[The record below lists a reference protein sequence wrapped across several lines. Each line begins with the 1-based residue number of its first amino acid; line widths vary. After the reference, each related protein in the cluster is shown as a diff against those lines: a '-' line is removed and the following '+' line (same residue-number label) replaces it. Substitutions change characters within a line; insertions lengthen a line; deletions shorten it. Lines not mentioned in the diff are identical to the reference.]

1 MASLSFTAESPAT
14 VSGAA
19 LVFGVRAGGDELALD
34 GPAAELDAAAGGAL
48 LAALRAV
55 AAKATAGN
63 IATLPPV
70 PGIAAGRL
78 IAVGLGTDTTPEGLR
93 RAAGAGVRAAGAGR
107 VVVALAGGATAGGDT
122 ADVAAVA
129 EGALLGAYWFDAYR
143 TEARPAAGEI
153 VVTGHAGDEALVRR
167 TTVVV
172 EAVCWTRDHVNT
184 PPGDLT
190 PAVFAVDAAALA
202 AAHGLEIDV
211 LDEVAL
217 REGGFGGILGVG
229 AGSTKPPRLVR
240 LAWRHPDAT
249 RTIAFVG
256 KGITFD
262 SGGLSIKPAKAM
274 EWMKADMAGAAAV
287 VAAVTAIARLGLPVN
302 VTAWAPLAENMPSG
316 TATRPGDVL
325 RMYGGK
331 TVEVLNTDAEGRLV
345 LGDALVRAGE
355 ESPDAIVDVATLTGA
370 QLVAL
375 GARVSAIMTNDEE
388 FGAEVRRA
396 ADAAG
401 EAMWP
406 MPLPQELRASMDT
419 DIADIANIG
428 DRQGGMLVAGL
439 FLKDFVPEGTPWV
452 HLDIAGPSFHEGA
465 PYGYTPTGGT
475 GVAVRTLVRLA
486 ELSSAG

>member
-1 MASLSFTAESPAT
+1 MVSLSFSADAPAALDADAL
-14 VSGAA
+14 VFALSGAA
-19 LVFGVRAGGDELALD
+19 DDLTLH
-34 GPAAELDAAAGGAL
+34 GPASALDAATGGAL
-48 LAALRAV
+48 LGALRAV
-55 AAKATAGN
+55 RAQAKVGTVT
-63 IATLPPV
+63 TLPPL
-70 PGIAAGRL
+70 PGIGAARL
-78 IAVGLGTDTTPEGLR
+78 LAVGVGAETGLESLR

-107 VVVALAGGATAGGDT
+107 VVVALAGDDAE
-122 ADVAAVA
+122 ADAVA
-129 EGALLGAYWFDAYR
+129 EGALLGAYQFDTYR
-143 TEARPAAGEI
+143 SEPRPASSEV
-153 VVTGHAGDEALVRR
+153 VVTGSAGSEARIHR
-167 TTVVV
+167 ATVVT
-172 EAVCWTRDHVNT
+172 EAIAWTRDHVNT
-184 PPGDLT
+184 PPGDLW
-190 PAVFAVDAAALA
+190 PAMLAENAAALA
-202 AAHGLEIDV
+202 GAHGIEVEI

-217 REGGFGGILGVG
+217 KAAAFGGILGVG
-229 AGSTKPPRLVR
+229 AGSVRPPRLVR

-287 VAAVTAIARLGLPVN
+287 IAAVSAIARLNLPIN
-302 VTAWAPLAENMPSG
+302 ITAWAPLAENMPSG

-355 ESPDAIVDVATLTGA
+355 EKPDAIVDVATLTGA

-375 GARVSAIMTNDEE
+375 GARVSAIMTNDDD

-396 ADAAG
+396 ADDAG

-406 MPLPQELRASMDT
+406 MPLPPELRASMDT

-428 DRQGGMLVAGL
+428 DRSGGMLVAGL
-439 FLKDFVPEGTPWV
+439 FLAEFVPAGTPWV
-452 HLDIAGPSFHEGA
+452 HLDIAGPSYNDGK
-465 PYGYTPTGGT
+465 PYGYTPSGGT

-486 ELSSAG
+486 ELSAT

>member
-1 MASLSFTAESPAT
+1 MLAE
-14 VSGAA
+14 
-19 LVFGVRAGGDELALD
+19 
-34 GPAAELDAAAGGAL
+34 
-48 LAALRAV
+48 
-55 AAKATAGN
+55 N
-63 IATLPPV
+63 
-70 PGIAAGRL
+70 
-78 IAVGLGTDTTPEGLR
+78 
-93 RAAGAGVRAAGAGR
+93 
-107 VVVALAGGATAGGDT
+107 
-122 ADVAAVA
+122 
-129 EGALLGAYWFDAYR
+129 
-143 TEARPAAGEI
+143 
-153 VVTGHAGDEALVRR
+153 
-167 TTVVV
+167 
-172 EAVCWTRDHVNT
+172 
-184 PPGDLT
+184 
-190 PAVFAVDAAALA
+190 AAALA
-202 AAHGLEIDV
+202 GPHGIEVEI

-217 REGGFGGILGVG
+217 KAAAFGGILGVG
-229 AGSTKPPRLVR
+229 AGSVRPPRLVR

-287 VAAVTAIARLGLPVN
+287 IAAISAIARLNLPIN
-302 VTAWAPLAENMPSG
+302 ITAWAPLAENMPSG

-355 ESPDAIVDVATLTGA
+355 EKPDAIVDVATLTGA

-375 GARVSAIMTNDEE
+375 GARVSAIMTNDDD

-396 ADAAG
+396 ADDAG

-406 MPLPQELRASMDT
+406 MPLPPELRASMDT

-428 DRQGGMLVAGL
+428 DRSGGMLVAGL
-439 FLKDFVPEGTPWV
+439 FLAEFVPAGTPWV
-452 HLDIAGPSFHEGA
+452 HLDIAGPSYNDGK
-465 PYGYTPTGGT
+465 PYGYTPSGGT

-486 ELSSAG
+486 ELSAT